1 MLIKLVSSG
10 GLEAALPAP
19 PHHQETTTR
28 GHSLTGSKAFHV
40 DDDDDNLRAFASWRA
55 NQYLHAAKP
64 QYTAKPAPPTASSR
78 HSTHRSLLACG
89 RGPCTALSAA
99 AGRACVISGSACGCA
114 CPTVGQAVVSASLR
128 PLVFP
133 RAATAFSARIGV
145 GLGPPGPELSRT
157 VGGVGATASAFAAA
171 SS

>member
-10 GLEAALPAP
+10 GLGAAALPAP
-19 PHHQETTTR
+19 RHHQKTTAL
-28 GHSLTGSKAFHV
+28 GHSLARNKAFHV
-40 DDDDDNLRAFASWRA
+40 DDDDDNLRAFASKRA
-55 NQYLHAAKP
+55 TQYFHAAKP
-64 QYTAKPAPPTASSR
+64 QYTAKPAPTASSR
-78 HSTHRSLLACG
+78 HITHRSLLVCG

-99 AGRACVISGSACGCA
+99 AGRVCVISRSACGCA

-128 PLVFP
+128 PLVLP

-145 GLGPPGPELSRT
+145 GLGTPGPELSRT